1 MQDIRDGFLPL
12 ECDEIPKHI
21 LQKAQDELGE
31 TEFIR
36 KKCLN
41 ELKEKILS
49 EKNLN
54 CNTST
59 NFLLEFL
66 RVRKFRIDSALALLK
81 TYYKHRQKYASLYS
95 SYSPKQT
102 FKVMEEN
109 IINFLPSRNADS
121 SAIYVARFGQWNPE
135 TLTFEDVL
143 RFGLLCNEKAL
154 DNPVTQ
160 ICGITSIVDLKGFS
174 WSHFTHIPL
183 SSIRCFISAS
193 QDCFPIRHKAIHV
206 INNNGIFS
214 VLFTIIKPLVHKKM
228 RDRIF
233 FHGDNFSSLQQYIP
247 ADVLPTEFG
256 GTQGTFQ
263 NEHFYSTML
272 DSEEEYVQRNK
283 YGYMH

>member
-1 MQDIRDGFLPL
+1 MQDIRVGFLPL
-12 ECDEIPKHI
+12 ECNEIPKHI
-21 LQKAQDELGE
+21 LQKAQEELGE
-31 TEFIR
+31 TEFVR
-36 KKCLN
+36 TKCLN
-41 ELKEKILS
+41 ELKEKILN

-102 FKVMEEN
+102 SKVMEEN
-109 IINFLPSRNADS
+109 IINFLPSRNADG

-154 DNPVTQ
+154 DNP
-160 ICGITSIVDLKGFS
+160 
-174 WSHFTHIPL
+174 SHLRTVFRYGT
-183 SSIRCFISAS
+183 
-193 QDCFPIRHKAIHV
+193 KAIHV

-228 RDRIF
+228 RDRVRIF
-233 FHGDNFSSLQQYIP
+233 QQLLNINCLNLFHGDNFSSLHQYIP

-256 GTQGTFQ
+256 GKQGTFQ
-263 NEHFYSTML
+263 NEHFYSTIM

-283 YGYMH
+283 YGYMQ